1 MQPMSHQSQFHSI
14 HQSHHH
20 QPIHQSQH
28 ASHFPS
34 SHHCGSSSN
43 LPDLAHS
50 HHSSPISQHMAC
62 LQPLN
67 GGHVGGRLH
76 IMVRIRILI
85 LYGFCNDP
93 KVFSFSLLIRYKSK
107 TKGLQRTISV
117 HTIHQKKKVIVCTL
131 LLVEIDYK
139 FVIYNYYYSVPSFR
153 FF

>member
-14 HQSHHH
+14 HQSHH

-34 SHHCGSSSN
+34 THHCGSSSN

-76 IMVRIRILI
+76 IMVRIGILI
-85 LYGFCNDP
+85 LYGFYKDP
-93 KVFSFSLLIRYKSK
+93 KVFSVSLLIRYKSK

-117 HTIHQKKKVIVCTL
+117 HTIHPKKEKEEDDIVCTIASCRDRL
-131 LLVEIDYK
+131 
-139 FVIYNYYYSVPSFR
+139 
-153 FF
+153 